1 MGQTRRKKACKTPP
15 STPKD
20 PRETPKTTN
29 HDGTVA
35 LSGRPWPRTKD
46 PKGAPKTPLGHR
58 GGRQNSAKQKLRA
71 PLQKTQKKQ
80 KRATQTYPKSD
91 RHLRGFGAHALR
103 GAAPPLQRAFFAD
116 AAARR
121 KHKNHHFT
129 AVLDPKG
136 CQNARKP
143 CILRGFVNTRLS
155 RRRHSAQISVVIC
168 GLVLHWAPART
179 RKTRPKIGLKVVV
192 TLVRLWGPRSSP
204 RGCPERAKSPRRTAK
219 HDKQLGFSKNY

>member
-1 MGQTRRKKACKTPP
+1 MGQKRRKKACKTPP

-20 PRETPKTTN
+20 PRETPKRTN

-35 LSGRPWPRTKD
+35 PSGRPWPRTKD

-71 PLQKTQKKQ
+71 PLQKTQKNK
-80 KRATQTYPKSD
+80 KKTTKTHPKSD
-91 RHLRGFGAHALR
+91 RHLRGFCAFALL
-103 GAAPPLQRAFFAD
+103 GAAPPLRGAFFGD

-179 RKTRPKIGLKVVV
+179 RKTPPKTGLKVVV
-192 TLVRLWGPRSSP
+192 TLVCLLGPRSSP

-219 HDKQLGFSKNY
+219 HDV

>member
-1 MGQTRRKKACKTPP
+1 MRPQKQRITTVRWPLLGAPVRAQRTPKGPPRHPWGTEGAAKTAPNKNSEPLYKKRKKNK
-15 STPKD
+15 
-20 PRETPKTTN
+20 KTT
-29 HDGTVA
+29 
-35 LSGRPWPRTKD
+35 TK
-46 PKGAPKTPLGHR
+46 TH
-58 GGRQNSAKQKLRA
+58 
-71 PLQKTQKKQ
+71 
-80 KRATQTYPKSD
+80 PKSD

-103 GAAPPLQRAFFAD
+103 GAAPPLQRAFFGD

-155 RRRHSAQISVVIC
+155 RRRHSAQIPVVIC

-179 RKTRPKIGLKVVV
+179 RKTRPKTGLKVVV

-219 HDKQLGFSKNY
+219 HDV

>member
-35 LSGRPWPRTKD
+35 PSGCPWPCAGGPQGRPEDTL
-46 PKGAPKTPLGHR
+46 GAPR
-58 GGRQNSAKQKLRA
+58 GPPKQRQR
-71 PLQKTQKKQ
+71 KTQRHLTQNAEDKKRTTN
-80 KRATQTYPKSD
+80 KHPKSD
-91 RHLRGFGAHALR
+91 RYLRGFCAHALR
-103 GAAPPLQRAFFAD
+103 GAFFGD

-121 KHKNHHFT
+121 KHKNMHVT

-143 CILRGFVNTRLS
+143 CILRGFVNTHLS

-168 GLVLHWAPART
+168 GLVLHWATARN
-179 RKTRPKIGLKVVV
+179 RKTRPKTGLKVVV
-192 TLVRLWGPRSSP
+192 TLVCLLGPRSSP

-219 HDKQLGFSKNY
+219 HDV

>member
-1 MGQTRRKKACKTPP
+1 MGQKRRKKACKTPP

-35 LSGRPWPRTKD
+35 PSGRPWPRTKD

-71 PLQKTQKKQ
+71 PLQKTQKNK
-80 KRATQTYPKSD
+80 KRTTKTHPKSD

-103 GAAPPLQRAFFAD
+103 GAAPPLQRAFFGD

-179 RKTRPKIGLKVVV
+179 RKTRPKTGLKVVV
-192 TLVRLWGPRSSP
+192 TLVCLWGPRSSP

-219 HDKQLGFSKNY
+219 HDV

>member
-1 MGQTRRKKACKTPP
+1 MGQKRRKEACKTPP

-35 LSGRPWPRTKD
+35 PSGRPWPRTKD

-71 PLQKTQKKQ
+71 PLQKTQKNT
-80 KRATQTYPKSD
+80 KRTTKTHPKSD
-91 RHLRGFGAHALR
+91 RHLRGFGAFALR
-103 GAAPPLQRAFFAD
+103 GAAPPLRGAFFGD

-155 RRRHSAQISVVIC
+155 QRRHSAQITVVIC
-168 GLVLHWAPART
+168 GLVLHWVPARN
-179 RKTRPKIGLKVVV
+179 RKTRPKTGLKVVV
-192 TLVRLWGPRSSP
+192 TLVCLWGPRSSP
-204 RGCPERAKSPRRTAK
+204 RGCPERAESPRRTAK
-219 HDKQLGFSKNY
+219 HEV